1 MLIVE
6 DHTNGPTAHLPA
18 TWNRFDDRT
27 HPCGA
32 VSVLMCLDKSA
43 HSDDTMGTWWHAGG
57 AGRARYTGLGHT
69 TESHSD
75 TLFTRV
81 PLGDIRVAVRA
92 VPANEDD
99 VENRTRERQM
109 IRQWEEREC
118 RT

>member
-6 DHTNGPTAHLPA
+6 DRMNDPTAHLPA
-18 TWNRFDDRT
+18 TWHRYDHRT

-32 VSVLMCLDKSA
+32 VSVLIRLDESA
-43 HSDDTMGTWWHAGG
+43 HSDDTSGIWWHDGG

-75 TLFTRV
+75 TLFTRM

-92 VPANEDD
+92 IPANQ
-99 VENRTRERQM
+99 NRAGERQL
-109 IRQWEEREC
+109 IRRWEEREC